1 MGDTKF
7 KHFFWISKN
16 LFLLTSIN
24 DSPSF
29 KQMIAVDSRNV
40 NLTVT
45 NDAANIPYLFMDIIL
60 TYMNMIV
67 YIYGKWLYTWG
78 GDGDCSSK

>member
-1 MGDTKF
+1 
-7 KHFFWISKN
+7 
-16 LFLLTSIN
+16 
-24 DSPSF
+24 
-29 KQMIAVDSRNV
+29 MIAVDSRNV

-45 NDAANIPYLFMDIIL
+45 NDAADIPYIFMDIIL
-60 TYMNMIV
+60 TYTNMIV